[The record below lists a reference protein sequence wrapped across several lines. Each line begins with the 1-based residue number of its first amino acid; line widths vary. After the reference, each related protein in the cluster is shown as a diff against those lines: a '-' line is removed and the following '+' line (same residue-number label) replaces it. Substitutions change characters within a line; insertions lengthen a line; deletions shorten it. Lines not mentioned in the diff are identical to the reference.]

1 MSRMPIEQ
9 TMVDFFE
16 AVNRRDLEQLGN
28 LLTENA
34 EFYFPKTQPLLGKKR
49 ILKFFGILFR
59 QYPELSFEV
68 QRVIIEADKAAAH
81 WTNRG
86 VSRKKEPYEN
96 EGVTILEFTGNRI
109 SFISDFFKDTERF

>member
-16 AVNRRDLEQLGN
+16 AVNGRDLEQMGS

-49 ILKFFGILFR
+49 ILRFFGILFR
-59 QYPELSFEV
+59 QYPELTFEV
-68 QRVIIEADKAAAH
+68 RRVIIERDTAAAH

-96 EGVTILEFTGNRI
+96 EGVIIMEFNGNRI
-109 SFISDFFKDTERF
+109 RFISDFFKDTEKF